1 MILEFII
8 FLVGF
13 LLGSIIIWFVRQ
25 KEFDSFKQNQEELKK
40 NFSDLSN
47 EALLNNQKAFW
58 SSLKINFH
66 LFSIIPKIN

>member
-13 LLGSIIIWFVRQ
+13 TLGSIIIWFVRQ
-25 KEFDSFKQNQEELKK
+25 KEFYSFMQNQEELKK

-47 EALLNNQKAFW
+47 
-58 SSLKINFH
+58 
-66 LFSIIPKIN
+66 

>member
-25 KEFDSFKQNQEELKK
+25 KEFDSLKQNQEELKK
-40 NFSDLSN
+40 NFQKLTKRESIKILFKKLFFIFF
-47 EALLNNQKAFW
+47 LLNA
-58 SSLKINFH
+58 INTGC
-66 LFSIIPKIN
+66 SK

>member
-13 LLGSIIIWFVRQ
+13 TLGSTIIWFVRQ

-47 EALLNNQKAFW
+47 EVLLNNQKSF
-58 SSLKINFH
+58 LKIDF
-66 LFSIIPKIN
+66 